1 MNEAA
6 GVESR
11 RVTGLELNDQV
22 VAALQGVL
30 PAVAERTVAA
40 VTVEV
45 PSYADAFSGRMGQRI
60 ESAVQMAL
68 GAFLHLAARSQ
79 DPDPG
84 PRLSPA
90 LEGAYE
96 LGRGEARQGRSMD
109 ALLSAYRVGARV
121 AWRELS
127 ETAVDGGLPPLM
139 IARFAELVFAYIDE
153 LSAASVSGH
162 ADELASTDRER
173 RRHLDRLGQ
182 HLLNGASTEI
192 LQASAERAEW
202 RPPDTLTAVLLPS
215 AQTRG
220 LVSRFG
226 QSALQLSDELPG
238 IESSESVVVLLIPDV
253 HGPNRSRLLSELRN
267 RRAVV
272 GPARTWTQA
281 QSSYQRVLQ
290 ARELH
295 LAGDDAET
303 IDTDTQLVELVLGAD
318 REAADDLR
326 RQVLAPLDQLR
337 PNTAERLAETLRS
350 WLLHQGQRD
359 AVAADLFV
367 HAQTVRYRMTQLREL
382 YGERLNDPRAVLE
395 LVVALSIPTAP
406 VPMGNDERAL
416 TKADVSSGNRGG
428 AAIATK

>member
-1 MNEAA
+1 MDESVGSEA
-6 GVESR
+6 R
-11 RVTGLELNDQV
+11 RVTGLLLNDQV
-22 VAALQGVL
+22 VVALRAVL
-30 PAVAERTVAA
+30 PAVAARTVAA

-68 GAFLHLAARSQ
+68 GAFLHLAARSHDT
-79 DPDPG
+79 DPSLS
-84 PRLSPA
+84 LSPA

-96 LGRGEARQGRSMD
+96 LGRGEAREGRSVD

-139 IARFAELVFAYIDE
+139 IARFAELVFAFIDE

-162 ADELASTDRER
+162 ADELASSDRQR
-173 RRHLDRLGQ
+173 RRHLDRLAQ
-182 HLLNGASTEI
+182 HLLSGAPIET

-202 RPPDTLTAVLLPS
+202 RPPDTLTAVLLPE

-220 LVSRFG
+220 VASRFG
-226 QSALQLSDELPG
+226 QTTLQFSGDLPG
-238 IESSESVVVLLIPDV
+238 IETSESVVVLLIPDM
-253 HGPNRSRLLSELRN
+253 HGPNRSRLLRELQG

-272 GPARTWTQA
+272 GPARAWTLA
-281 QSSYQRVLQ
+281 HSSYRRVLQ

-295 LAGDDAET
+295 LAGNDADA
-303 IDTDTQLVELVLGAD
+303 IDTDTHLVDLILGAD

-326 RQVLAPLDQLR
+326 QQALEPLKQLR

-359 AVAADLFV
+359 AVAADLFI

-382 YGERLNDPRAVLE
+382 YGERLNDPRTVLE
-395 LVVALSIPTAP
+395 LIVALSVPTTI
-406 VPMGNDERAL
+406 RA
-416 TKADVSSGNRGG
+416 GHE
-428 AAIATK
+428 